1 VGHPLGQWTVPRTR
15 HFRPADFGLSQ
26 NSPCSGN
33 AEYTES
39 QLSACRLPGPSVQY
53 RMLRLTSKAN
63 VSPQPKAFRFAL
75 RRCAWCPSS
84 EAPRSRRPVR
94 QSCWRMSSWRCLVSA
109 AAEVHR
115 MTHLSHT
122 SSTCRKTSGRTR
134 VRRGHGGES
143 VSLKNSF
150 NVFTRRIDPFRADA
164 DMDITLNDPERD
176 LLLPA
181 IAV

>member
-1 VGHPLGQWTVPRTR
+1 MGHPLGQWTVPRTR

-94 QSCWRMSSWRCLVSA
+94 QSCWRMSSWRCPRIGGCGSA
-109 AAEVHR
+109 PHDSLIAHKQHMPKNER
-115 MTHLSHT
+115 SHAR
-122 SSTCRKTSGRTR
+122 SKGA
-134 VRRGHGGES
+134 RGGICQFE
-143 VSLKNSF
+143 K
-150 NVFTRRIDPFRADA
+150 
-164 DMDITLNDPERD
+164 
-176 LLLPA
+176 LL
-181 IAV
+181 